1 MDDEITLKSG
11 ASREVEKH
19 SPMIQQYLRIK
30 AEHPDGLL
38 FYRMGDFYEMF
49 FEDAER
55 AARLLD
61 ITLTKRGTSNGVPIP
76 MAGVPYHAAEQ
87 YLARLVRMGE
97 SIAICE
103 QIGDP
108 ATSKGPVERRVVRV
122 VTPGT
127 VTDTSLLAE
136 KSDSLLL
143 AIRLDRGAAG
153 LAWLNLVTGDV
164 RIMQVARLDLA
175 RELERIQAAEV
186 LLAREEQDPAEVERL
201 HVTRLPGWHF
211 DAARGAER
219 LARQLGIESLA
230 SYDCLDMSSA
240 LGAAAALLH
249 YAEHSQGER
258 GLAHLQRLYVERES
272 QFVMLDA
279 ATRRNLEISE
289 SLRSADSTTAT
300 PTLFAVL
307 DHCVTNMGSRLL
319 RHWLHHPLRARQEP
333 ARRSLAIEALGQS
346 LSGRCHF
353 EVVQEA
359 LRGMADIE
367 RIAAR
372 VSLNTAR
379 PRDLSAL
386 RDSLRRLVPLSACLL
401 PCAEAEL
408 VAQCQSWLEID
419 PAVADFLGRAIAEEP
434 SVQLRDGGVI
444 APGFDQ
450 ELDQLRRLDTDSGE
464 FLLDYE
470 RRERERTG
478 IANLRVEYNR
488 VHGYYIEI
496 VRSQSDHVPDDYR
509 RRQTVKNAERFI
521 TPELKAFEDQALS
534 ARDRALSREKLLY
547 ENIMNELMQWLAGL
561 QNAARGVALL
571 DVLTTL
577 AERASTLDWQPACF
591 TDDPVLDIKGGR
603 HPVVEAN
610 LARHGLRFTA
620 NDCCLSDRRRMLL
633 ITGPNMG
640 GKSTFMRQTALIV
653 LLAYCG
659 SFVPAASATL
669 GPIDRIFTRIG
680 ASDDVAGGRSTF
692 MVEMTEAA
700 AILNQSTDKS
710 LVLMDEIGRGTST
723 FDGLALALAI
733 AAALIERNRC
743 YALFATHYFELTQL
757 TLEHATVANV
767 HLSAIQ
773 HQHQIVFLHS
783 VTDGPASQSYGL
795 EVAQLAG
802 VPASVIRAARRHL
815 ATLEENASSSHGQ
828 LDLFKVES
836 SAPAVSQVDSLRA
849 HLAQIDCDALSPRE
863 ALETL
868 YVLKRLAGD
877 AP

>member
-1 MDDEITLKSG
+1 MDDASTLKSG
-11 ASREVEKH
+11 ETREVEKH
-19 SPMIQQYLRIK
+19 SPMMQQYLRLK
-30 AEHPDGLL
+30 AAHPDGLL

-55 AARLLD
+55 AAKLLD

-87 YLARLVRMGE
+87 YLARLVRLGE
-97 SIAICE
+97 SVAICE

-127 VTDTSLLAE
+127 VTDTSLLSE
-136 KSDSLLL
+136 KADSLLL
-143 AIRLDRGAAG
+143 AIRLDRGTAG

-164 RIMQVARLDLA
+164 RLMQVARLDLA

-186 LLAREEQDPAEVERL
+186 LLPREDDDPPEVERL

-211 DAARGAER
+211 DSASGAER

-230 SYDCLDMSSA
+230 SYDCLDMPTA

-258 GLAHLQRLYVERES
+258 GLAHLQRLIVERES

-307 DHCVTNMGSRLL
+307 DCCVTNMGSRLL
-319 RHWLHHPLRARQEP
+319 RHWLHHPLRARPEP
-333 ARRSLAIEALGQS
+333 ERRSAAIEAVSQS
-346 LSGRCHF
+346 MSGRCHF
-353 EVVQEA
+353 ETVREG

-372 VSLNTAR
+372 VSLNSAR

-386 RDSLRRLVPLSACLL
+386 RDSLLRLVPLSASLL
-401 PCAEAEL
+401 PCVESELIAE
-408 VAQCQSWLEID
+408 CKTWLDID
-419 PAVADFLGRAIAEEP
+419 PAVAEFLRRSIAEEP

-444 APGFDQ
+444 ATGFDQ
-450 ELDQLRRLDTDSGE
+450 ELDQLRRLDSDSGE
-464 FLLDYE
+464 FLVDYE
-470 RRERERTG
+470 RRERDRTG

-534 ARDRALSREKLLY
+534 ARDRALAREKLLY
-547 ENIMNELMQWLAGL
+547 ENIMAELMRWLASL
-561 QNAARGVALL
+561 QHAARGVALL
-571 DVLTTL
+571 DVVTTL
-577 AERASTLDWQPACF
+577 AERASTLEWQRAVF
-591 TDDPVLDIKGGR
+591 TDEPVLDIKGGR

-610 LARHGLRFTA
+610 LARHSQRFTA

-659 SFVPAASATL
+659 SFVPAAAATL

-700 AILNQSTDKS
+700 AILNQSTASS

-757 TLEHATVANV
+757 ALEHSTVANV
-767 HLSAIQ
+767 HLSAVQ
-773 HQHQIVFLHS
+773 HRHQIVFLHS

-815 ATLEENASSSHGQ
+815 ATLEENASNSHGQ

-836 SAPAVSQVDSLRA
+836 SAPAAESVDSLRA
-849 HLAQIDCDALSPRE
+849 HLAQVDCDALTPRE

-868 YVLKRLAGD
+868 YVLKRLASD
-877 AP
+877 AS